1 MQKLTRRTLALV
13 GTALPLMA
21 RAQAP
26 AASPDVAA
34 LMADRAIGQENA
46 PITVMEFLS
55 LTCGF
60 CASFHVQTL
69 PRVKAEL
76 VTPGRLRLVYR
87 DFPLDRVALA
97 AHMVA
102 RAMAP
107 DRYDP
112 FIDTLFRT
120 QAQWAGARDPI
131 GELAKVAA
139 LAGMARAQFDAVLAN
154 EPLQRAVLEMRLK
167 AEQEH
172 RIEGT
177 PTFIASTGRRASGAI
192 GFDRFLELAGGPWP
206 PPPA

>member
-1 MQKLTRRTLALV
+1 MQKLPRRTLALV
-13 GTALPLMA
+13 GAALPLMA

-26 AASPDVAA
+26 DVATV
-34 LMADRAIGQENA
+34 MAERAVGAENA
-46 PITVMEFLS
+46 PITVMEFFS

-60 CASFHVQTL
+60 CATFHVQTL
-69 PRVKAEL
+69 PRVKSEL
-76 VTPGRLRLVYR
+76 VMPGRLRLVYR

-102 RAMAP
+102 RAMP
-107 DRYDP
+107 PERYDP

-120 QAQWAGARDPI
+120 QSQWAGGRDPI

-139 LAGMARAQFDAVLAN
+139 LAGLARPQFDAVLAN
-154 EPLQRAVLEMRLK
+154 EPLQRGVLEMRLK

-177 PTFIASTGRRASGAI
+177 PTFVASTGQRASGAV

>member
-13 GTALPLMA
+13 GAALPLMA

-26 AASPDVAA
+26 ADAPDVAA
-34 LMADRAIGQENA
+34 LMAERAIGPENA
-46 PITVMEFLS
+46 PITVTEFFS
-55 LTCGF
+55 LTCGH
-60 CASFHVQTL
+60 CAAFHVQTL
-69 PRVKAEL
+69 PQVKKDL
-76 VTPGRLRLVYR
+76 VMPGRLRLVYR
-87 DFPLDRVALA
+87 DFPLDRVSLA

-102 RAMAP
+102 RAMPAE
-107 DRYDP
+107 RYEP

-120 QAQWAGARDPI
+120 QAQWAGARDPM

-139 LAGMARAQFDAVLAN
+139 LAGMARAQFDEVLAN
-154 EPLQRAVLEMRLK
+154 EALQRAVLEMRLK
-167 AEQEH
+167 AEQEN

-177 PTFIASTGRRASGAI
+177 PTFVASTGRRASGAI